1 MTESEPS
8 SQPSKKALKK
18 AAKEAEKAKKK
29 AERSAL
35 LEQQELELRQQ
46 EVVDDSA
53 AENYG
58 EGDNFYPQTA
68 IDKWI
73 QLRNIEEHED
83 RECVFRVAVAN
94 TRSQSAKLAFLTLSQ
109 GLESIQMV
117 VAETPEYVSR
127 PMIKFAVNIPPE
139 SICTVFGVVKR
150 TSEKIQSTTIQDFE
164 LQARRIYIVSKAQ
177 LPLPLQPADSE
188 GPLPLEDKAPT
199 TEVSQA
205 QPLVSLNTRL
215 NNRVLDL
222 RAKLNHRIFLIKDG
236 VDSLFQEFLRSH
248 GFIRIHT
255 PKIMGAP
262 TEGGSSVFR
271 LDYFHRNAYL
281 AQSPQLAKQMAI
293 QSRFPRVMEIGP
305 VFRAENS
312 NTVRHL
318 TEFTGLDME
327 MEILEDYHEVVDILE
342 KLMLFIFN
350 GLNERYGKETELIR
364 KVYAVEPFKLP
375 AVSNIP
381 RIEFSEGVKM
391 LREAGETLDDY
402 DDLTTP
408 QEKKLGQLILEKY
421 NSDFYTLDQFPTAVR
436 PFYTMPSK
444 KNKSY
449 SNSFDMFMRGQEILS
464 GAQRIHIHDLLIERI
479 REHEM
484 SPDSDGLRDYVEGF
498 KFGCPPHGGGG
509 IGLERIVQFYLG
521 LPNIR
526 MTSLFPRDPSRVLP

>member
-1 MTESEPS
+1 MAESEPS

-35 LEQQELELRQQ
+35 LEQQKLELRQQ

-117 VAETPEYVSR
+117 IAETPEYVSR

-222 RAKLNHRIFLIKDG
+222 RAKLNHCIFLIKDG

-262 TEGGSSVFR
+262 TEGELSACKPDATNSARGKQRVSSR
-271 LDYFHRNAYL
+271 
-281 AQSPQLAKQMAI
+281 
-293 QSRFPRVMEIGP
+293 
-305 VFRAENS
+305 
-312 NTVRHL
+312 
-318 TEFTGLDME
+318 
-327 MEILEDYHEVVDILE
+327 
-342 KLMLFIFN
+342 
-350 GLNERYGKETELIR
+350 
-364 KVYAVEPFKLP
+364 
-375 AVSNIP
+375 
-381 RIEFSEGVKM
+381 
-391 LREAGETLDDY
+391 
-402 DDLTTP
+402 
-408 QEKKLGQLILEKY
+408 
-421 NSDFYTLDQFPTAVR
+421 
-436 PFYTMPSK
+436 
-444 KNKSY
+444 
-449 SNSFDMFMRGQEILS
+449 
-464 GAQRIHIHDLLIERI
+464 
-479 REHEM
+479 
-484 SPDSDGLRDYVEGF
+484 
-498 KFGCPPHGGGG
+498 
-509 IGLERIVQFYLG
+509 
-521 LPNIR
+521 
-526 MTSLFPRDPSRVLP
+526 LFP